1 MTLSNIDWNAA
12 FELRLA
18 SIETAL
24 YNLSEAITELKRVIL
39 EGEEA
44 SGDTGETLGSE
55 DSERSVDEEDD
66 DYEDED
72 EEE

>member
-1 MTLSNIDWNAA
+1 MTDKATIDWNAA

-39 EGEEA
+39 EEE
-44 SGDTGETLGSE
+44 GTGETLGSE

-72 EEE
+72 DEE